1 MATLFGN
8 IGEFDETQ
16 EEWKQ
21 YAERLDH
28 FFAANGVTDETRK
41 RAIFLSVVGPKTP
54 SY

>member
-1 MATLFGN
+1 MATGTTLATSGIMATLFGN

-28 FFAANGVTDETRK
+28 FFAANGVIILCGK
-41 RAIFLSVVGPKTP
+41 I
-54 SY
+54 